1 MIQRFSIGEF
11 SKITGISAKTLRFY
25 HEKGLL
31 KPAVIDGESGYRFY
45 DLRCFERA
53 RILTALKRLDFS
65 LSEIASILDE
75 AEDDRDLLDH
85 LEHQKSRMNEELRRK
100 RNILNQINQIITM
113 EKLSRKIAADA
124 RSSAEVE
131 EKTTDAIL
139 VAGIRTRGRYRDCGR
154 VFGQLGRK
162 LNRHIAGKA
171 MCLYYDSEYREEDA
185 DFEPCFPVSK
195 RLEIEGIDFH
205 EIPAGRCLS
214 LMHHGPYEDLGHS
227 YARLFEAA
235 HVEKSEISLPTHEIF
250 VKGPGMIFKG
260 NPKNYR
266 TEIQIPIS

>member
-11 SKITGISAKTLRFY
+11 SKITGIPAKTLRFY

-31 KPAVIDGESGYRFY
+31 KPASIDGESGYRIY

-65 LSEIASILDE
+65 LSEISNILDE
-75 AEDDRDLLDH
+75 AEDDQDILDH
-85 LEHQKSRMNEELRRK
+85 LERQKKRMSEELRRK

-113 EKLSRKIAADA
+113 EKQSRKTADT
-124 RSSAEVE
+124 SAEVE
-131 EKTTDAIL
+131 EKTTDEIL
-139 VAGIRTRGRYRDCGR
+139 VAGIRTKGRYSECGR
-154 VFGQLGRK
+154 IFGKLGRK

-171 MCLYYDSEYREEDA
+171 MCLYYDGEYREEDA

-205 EIPAGRCLS
+205 EIPASRCLS
-214 LMHHGPYEDLGHS
+214 LMHHGPYEELGHS
-227 YARLFEAA
+227 YARLFCRRARF
-235 HVEKSEISLPTHEIF
+235 STR
-250 VKGPGMIFKG
+250 GP
-260 NPKNYR
+260 
-266 TEIQIPIS
+266 E